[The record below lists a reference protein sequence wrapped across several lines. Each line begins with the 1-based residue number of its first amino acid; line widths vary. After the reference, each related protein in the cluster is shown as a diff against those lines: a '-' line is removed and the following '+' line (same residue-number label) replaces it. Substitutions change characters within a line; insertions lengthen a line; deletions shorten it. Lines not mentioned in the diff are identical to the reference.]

1 METTSNIKKPKALN
15 ITLWIAQSI
24 LAVLFLMTGVIKF
37 TTSIEAQ
44 QSQMEWAKHVSGGLI
59 YFVAIVEIFGAI
71 GLLLPSI
78 LKIKPQLT
86 PWAAIGLALVMVLA
100 LFLNVAIG
108 ETKAI
113 GTLTI
118 IIAIALFVAWG
129 RFKKVP
135 IQSKN

>member
-1 METTSNIKKPKALN
+1 METTTPIQKSKAMN

-24 LAVLFLMTGVIKF
+24 LAAMFLMAGIMKF
-37 TTSIEAQ
+37 ITPVEAQ

-59 YFVAIVEIFGAI
+59 YFIGIMEILGAL

-78 LKIKPQLT
+78 LKIMPRLT
-86 PWAAIGLALVMVLA
+86 PWAAIGLAIVMVLA
-100 LFLNVAIG
+100 LFLNVSIG

-113 GTLTI
+113 GFLSLI
-118 IIAIALFVAWG
+118 IVIALFIAWG